1 MFECLRLYRFTQHE
15 DQECWTPLC
24 FFFIVISIRFFIFF
38 QRFTCFIIFDTK
50 EKKEKKIEKKKKFN
64 NRMMQLSLSPLP

>member
-38 QRFTCFIIFDTK
+38 SKIYLLHHLRYKREKGK
-50 EKKEKKIEKKKKFN
+50 EN
-64 NRMMQLSLSPLP
+64 